1 MKKDNLFEKGAQKAP
16 PPPYSSPLLSVLH
29 QKKALD
35 TFHKRGQ
42 RSIVERNIDLEYALT
57 TALYMLNP

>member
-1 MKKDNLFEKGAQKAP
+1 MKKDTLFEERASKSP

-35 TFHKRGQ
+35 TSHKRGQ
-42 RSIVERNIDLEYALT
+42 CSIVERNIGLEYALT